1 MDLSA
6 SGRGRLRAAAAPFKH
21 TARRKTMSAPAEIAV
36 RDAGARDVAA
46 VVALLA
52 RQLDEH
58 DIALA
63 PDALERSV
71 RTLLGDPRLGHVL
84 VACASDGE
92 IAGVAVLSFLFTLEH
107 GGPAAWLD
115 ELYVTDAR
123 RGRGIGERLVDAAL
137 GVARARGC
145 VALDLEVEPGHDAAT
160 RLYERLGFRRHR
172 RVRWVR
178 PIA

>member
-1 MDLSA
+1 M
-6 SGRGRLRAAAAPFKH
+6 
-21 TARRKTMSAPAEIAV
+21 TPADQPEPVTV
-36 RDAGARDVAA
+36 RDAEAGDLHA

-58 DIALA
+58 EIALA

-71 RTLLGDPRLGHVL
+71 RTLLDDPRLGHVL
-84 VACASDGE
+84 VACTDDGV
-92 IAGVAVLSFLFTLEH
+92 AGVAVLSFLFTLEH

-115 ELYVTDAR
+115 ELYVDGRR
-123 RGRGIGERLVDAAL
+123 RGRGVGAQLVDAAL
-137 GVARARGC
+137 RVARERGC
-145 VALDLEVEPGHDAAT
+145 VALDLEVEAGHDAAE

-178 PIA
+178 HA